1 MSEVIKLTLEDFQ
14 RLKHEYDSDQKRIE
28 ENKKDHKTW
37 NKTKKIRNKNK
48 KYRISLSSFF

>member
-28 ENKKDHKTW
+28 ENKQDNKTW